1 MNKKN
6 LRHIL
11 QNADEAELERIAS
24 LTEMTDEK
32 TRRRLQKAV
41 QLRIQTTDHAPVE
54 EEVYNAIPARRSF
67 GTAFSAVAACLVI
80 AGTAVGAIYLKHHA
94 VPRLDPASQ
103 AGELPAMQET
113 VQETE
118 PETEQEQPA
127 EFVTH
132 TCLDYDMT
140 DKMGVLGKMLNT
152 VDFYRKVSGEFIR
165 SESGMVNGGGVVTFE
180 VDQDTW
186 ESYTKTVRGSLTQP
200 AEDVLQGAAPDFA
213 ALMHCDE
220 SGGLR
225 RYGKDACMYQLFENE
240 DGAWYNP
247 ETNEARDPDEAPV
260 KVEEVQQYWIQ
271 CYENNMQIDYPGPHR
286 AVPGNAYDADEC
298 IAPMFFIDEYLFPD
312 MDCEI
317 TGDITYIG
325 RDCVVLKGNAARYE
339 AEYLLYVDKATGFVL
354 YFESR
359 DSSGALLE
367 WMRVAH
373 IEFDE
378 DAEAVPDALAG
389 RSEWH
394 QPEPTENPEGIPA
407 LWLAWGTNSHGQ
419 TYASCGQM
427 PCDRS
432 NYDQLPDLIRFGELR
447 DEYGRIDKDNCF
459 IKKTEL
465 FELFGDDPF
474 VEMSR
479 LMQEHEKTA
488 TAVPVAILNVYD
500 IEGETVLY
508 TVTYYDEP

>member
-1 MNKKN
+1 MKKN
-6 LRHIL
+6 QLRKIL
-11 QNADEAELERIAS
+11 QHADEAEIERIAS
-24 LTEMTDEK
+24 LTPMTDEQ
-32 TRRRLQKAV
+32 TRKRLQKAV
-41 QLRIQTTDHAPVE
+41 LRRTKSTDFTPEAEETAPAKPV
-54 EEVYNAIPARRSF
+54 RRSF

-80 AGTAVGAIYLKHHA
+80 AGTAAGALYLRQHNA

-103 AGELPAMQET
+103 VSEPA
-113 VQETE
+113 
-118 PETEQEQPA
+118 TEQASAAELTESPTEAPA
-127 EFVTH
+127 ASAPI
-132 TCLDYDMT
+132 DYDMT

-152 VDFYRKVSGEFIR
+152 VDFYRKVSGEFVR
-165 SESGMVNGGGVVTFE
+165 NETGMVNGGGVVTFE
-180 VDQDTW
+180 VDQDAW

-200 AEDVLQGAAPDFA
+200 AEDVLQGAAPEFE
-213 ALMHCDE
+213 ALAFYDE
-220 SGGLR
+220 NGGLR
-225 RYGKDACMYQLFENE
+225 RYGKDEHLYQLFENE
-240 DGAWYNP
+240 DGAWYDP
-247 ETNEARDPDEAPV
+247 ETDTARNPDEAPV
-260 KVEEVQQYWIQ
+260 KTEEVQQYWTQ
-271 CYENNMQIDYPGPHR
+271 LYENNMQIDYPEPHR

-339 AEYLLYVDKATGFVL
+339 AEYLLYVDKATGCVL

-359 DSSGALLE
+359 GSSGELME
-367 WMRVAH
+367 WMRVVH

-407 LWLAWGTNSHGQ
+407 LWICWGTNSHGQ

-479 LMQEHEKTA
+479 LMQEYNKTE
-488 TAVPVAILNVYD
+488 TAVPVATLHIYD
-500 IEGETVLY
+500 IEGEKVLD